1 MISGF
6 SYHPPQPTVRT
17 GKTEVCSFDKD
28 DHTATG
34 AVGLLTYDLFHMQSR
49 ACTERL
55 AVVFSVPFDHNI
67 YKNKVVLGVY
77 ENARACDKKLYE
89 LMYGGKD
96 LSACVGSDADGS
108 GLVHK
113 AATVDV
119 RATMSTVGKA

>member
-1 MISGF
+1 MPETAEAVSATFNTNRNCTLEI
-6 SYHPPQPTVRT
+6 TN
-17 GKTEVCSFDKD
+17 D

-55 AVVFSVPFDHNI
+55 AVVFSVPFDHNL

-77 ENARACDKKLYE
+77 ENSRACDKKLYE

-96 LSACVGSDADGS
+96 LSACVGADADGS

-113 AATVDV
+113 AATV
-119 RATMSTVGKA
+119 A